1 MKNPKYATL
10 LKIIDGI
17 RAEAPSQEDFRRFR
31 TKKPDDIAFSRGQ
44 AFIQLLL
51 LIRFGLETF
60 EERHQNI
67 CDGQGDGGLDAYFFS
82 EQEKTVFLVQS
93 KFRNTESGFT
103 DNSIPASDLHSKD
116 PNRFPL
122 TLTELTWRDTRWEE
136 QDWKDEDF
144 PKFAFTCGYLSHM
157 AADRIIHPMV
167 NEIAGPYYR
176 KGESRSIHRE
186 CEIYQDVA
194 LFHTLYPS
202 EDFMKR
208 KFNCWADISPHSHVN
223 TKDWFRYII
232 QRAFAEC
239 HSVYPREQGI
249 ENWVD
254 GLLFTLRIMK
264 LFLSPYRKA
273 YKEYKKK
280 GPEGEKFK
288 KYFSRYMDLFFNAVE
303 LTSIYWKALFE
314 LYEPTDNVLEI
325 SNSMR
330 NRFLNI
336 VRSADLSSPLEK
348 NILQKAKEALLSTDD
363 SRLKRLTASA
373 SNFVDRKKVLEIKE
387 EDVGKLG

>member
-1 MKNPKYATL
+1 MLQDGGEYEQFIDILDSSKYKPFL
-10 LKIIDGI
+10 NLGSVGPDLSYYGSKIKGLINLIVKKTDKPLGVDGW
-17 RAEAPSQEDFRRFR
+17 SYYLH
-31 TKKPDDIAFSRGQ
+31 SRG
-44 AFIQLLL
+44 
-51 LIRFGLETF
+51 
-60 EERHQNI
+60 
-67 CDGQGDGGLDAYFFS
+67 
-82 EQEKTVFLVQS
+82 
-93 KFRNTESGFT
+93 
-103 DNSIPASDLHSKD
+103 
-116 PNRFPL
+116 PNKFPL

-136 QDWKDEDF
+136 QDWKGEDI

-157 AADRIIHPMV
+157 AADQIIHPLV

-194 LFHTLYPS
+194 LFHELYPS

-208 KFNCWADISPHSHVN
+208 KYHCWADVNPHSHVN
-223 TKDWFRYII
+223 TEDWFRYFI

-239 HSVYPREQGI
+239 HSVYPSEQNI

-264 LFLSPYRKA
+264 WPFSPYRKA
-273 YKEYKKK
+273 YKEYKES
-280 GPEGEKFK
+280 GLDGEKFK
-288 KYFSRYMDLFFNAVE
+288 KYFSDYMDLFFNAVE

-325 SNSMR
+325 SDPMR
-330 NRFLNI
+330 DRFLNI
-336 VRSADLSSPLEK
+336 VSDADLSSPLERD
-348 NILQKAKEALLSTDD
+348 ILQKAKDALLSTDD
-363 SRLKRLTASA
+363 SRLKKLVASA
-373 SNFVDRKKVLEIKE
+373 VNAVDPEMVKAIKQ